1 MKSFLHWSMLVSM
14 ALMTAATIW
23 AAFYL
28 LFLLD

>member
-1 MKSFLHWSMLVSM
+1 MKSFLYWSMLVSM
-14 ALMTAATIW
+14 SLITAVTIW